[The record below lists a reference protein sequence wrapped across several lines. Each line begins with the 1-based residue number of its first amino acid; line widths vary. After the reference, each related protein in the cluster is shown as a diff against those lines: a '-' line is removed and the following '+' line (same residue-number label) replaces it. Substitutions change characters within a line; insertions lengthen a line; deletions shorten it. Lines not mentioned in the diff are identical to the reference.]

1 SGIRV
6 SADLAAAFVDA
17 LSSDSTV
24 RALKISIVAESLE
37 ATSRALIQGT
47 LEDDFAQLPQLLDAS
62 EPCYLA
68 VRLDDTNEPSG
79 GGSKWLLGTYVPDS
93 ANVRAKMLYASSKA
107 AVTKALGESYFVDA
121 IFGTT
126 REEFSANGYRQH
138 RRHVESSA
146 PLTEREEEMQRV
158 RQMESSAAETPTMDS
173 RRQHVSGATVAM
185 DDELRQ
191 ALSEYI
197 RGSTNFV
204 LVAWDAAT
212 ESFCLSR
219 KAWLESSDDFV
230 RAVPSDSP
238 CYAFYWF
245 GGSTSLFV
253 YSCPTASSVRQRMV
267 YSSFKYGFLVTVKQM
282 GVDVHVKMEV
292 DSLDELSSA
301 AIAEEVEAKAA
312 AEEAPRTVPT
322 TQPKF
327 KRPAPPGRPRT
338 TPTLNPS

>member
-1 SGIRV
+1 
-6 SADLAAAFVDA
+6 
-17 LSSDSTV
+17 
-24 RALKISIVAESLE
+24 
-37 ATSRALIQGT
+37 
-47 LEDDFAQLPQLLDAS
+47 
-62 EPCYLA
+62 
-68 VRLDDTNEPSG
+68 
-79 GGSKWLLGTYVPDS
+79 
-93 ANVRAKMLYASSKA
+93 MLYASSKA
-107 AVTKALGESYFVDA
+107 AVTKSLGESYFVDDM
-121 IFGTT
+121 FGTT

-146 PLTEREEEMQRV
+146 PLTEREEEMQRI

-191 ALSEYI
+191 ALGEYI

-204 LVAWDAAT
+204 LVAWDSAT
-212 ESFCLSR
+212 ESFCLNQ
-219 KAWLESSDDFV
+219 KAWLEHSDALV
-230 RAVPSDSP
+230 QAVPSDSP
-238 CYAFYWF
+238 CYAFYWY

-253 YSCPTASSVRQRMV
+253 YSCPPASNVRQRMV

-301 AIAEEVEAKAA
+301 AIAEEVEARAA
-312 AEEAPRTVPT
+312 AEEAPRAAPT

-338 TPTLNPS
+338 TPSLGSS

>member
-1 SGIRV
+1 TTDRV
-6 SADLAAAFVDA
+6 S
-17 LSSDSTV
+17 
-24 RALKISIVAESLE
+24 
-37 ATSRALIQGT
+37 IQGT
-47 LEDDFAQLPQLLDAS
+47 LEDDFARLPQLLDAS
-62 EPCYLA
+62 EPCYLV
-68 VRLDDTNEPSG
+68 VRLDDSEASG
-79 GGSKWLLGTYVPDS
+79 KWLLGTYVPDS
-93 ANVRAKMLYASSKA
+93 ASVRAKMLYASSKA
-107 AVTKALGESYFVDA
+107 AVTKSLGESYFVDDM
-121 IFGTT
+121 FGTT

-146 PLTEREEEMQRV
+146 PLTEREEEMQRI

-191 ALSEYI
+191 ALGEYI

-204 LVAWDAAT
+204 LVAWDSAT
-212 ESFCLSR
+212 ESFCLNQ
-219 KAWLESSDDFV
+219 KAWLEHSDALV
-230 RAVPSDSP
+230 QAVPSDSP
-238 CYAFYWF
+238 CYAFYWY

-253 YSCPTASSVRQRMV
+253 YSCPPASNVRQRMV

-301 AIAEEVEAKAA
+301 AIAEEVEARAA
-312 AEEAPRTVPT
+312 AEEAPRAAPT

-338 TPTLNPS
+338 TPSL